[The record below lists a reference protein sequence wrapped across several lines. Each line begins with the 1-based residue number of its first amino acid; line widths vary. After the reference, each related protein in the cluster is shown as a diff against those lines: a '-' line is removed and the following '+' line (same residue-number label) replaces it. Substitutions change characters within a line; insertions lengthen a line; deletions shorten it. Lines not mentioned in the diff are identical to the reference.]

1 MRPRPA
7 FHNAAWP
14 ARPRGDAGVFI
25 QGCGATPRALH
36 KQQEQL
42 MTVDIAVIGALY
54 ERYLGRTPDP
64 QGLQHFQAF
73 NSADDVERAIVGSDE
88 FRSNGGL
95 LSIPDMPVA
104 WKICI
109 LEKAKLIFVPIAKNA
124 HTSILTA
131 LLKARGIDWRTLPI
145 QDDLDA
151 KHGTDDDK
159 IHAALAGNNT
169 GLLLKDLSP
178 GRADEIMKDPEY
190 LRVAVFR
197 DPLDR
202 IVSACNHF
210 FVQELDNP
218 MAQRHSQQIVEIFGS
233 APDGESNLCEYW
245 LRRLM
250 KFLMTNKHVAPD
262 AHWMPQ
268 YEYIRA
274 LKIDHIVPIERLDV
288 LEKMVAARS
297 GERLDI
303 GLLNVRGSGHGKH
316 DAIAKEVR
324 EAVEQYYWLDRHFY
338 ELGKANIDALE
349 RQFDER
355 K

>member
-1 MRPRPA
+1 MS
-7 FHNAAWP
+7 
-14 ARPRGDAGVFI
+14 
-25 QGCGATPRALH
+25 
-36 KQQEQL
+36 
-42 MTVDIAVIGALY
+42 VDTAVIRAFY
-54 ERYLGRTPDP
+54 ERYLGRMPDP

-73 NSADDVERAIVGSDE
+73 DSADEVERAIVDSDE
-88 FRSNGGL
+88 FKRNGGL
-95 LSIPDMPVA
+95 LSVPDMPVA

-109 LEKAKLIFVPIAKNA
+109 LEEAKLIFVPIAKNA

-131 LLKARGIDWRTLPI
+131 LLKSRGIDWRTLPI

-159 IHAALAGNNT
+159 IHAVLAGNNT

-178 GRADEIMKDPEY
+178 SRADEILRNPEY

-202 IVSACNHF
+202 VISACNHF
-210 FVQELDNP
+210 FVQEVANP
-218 MAQRHSQQIVEIFGS
+218 MAQRHSRQIVEIFGS

-274 LKIDHIVPIERLDV
+274 LKIDHIVPIERLDL
-288 LEKMVAARS
+288 LEKMVAVRS
-297 GERLDI
+297 GKRLVI
-303 GLLNVRGSGHGKH
+303 ESLNVRGSGKDKQDG
-316 DAIAKEVR
+316 ISKEVR
-324 EAVEQYYWLDRHFY
+324 DAVEQYYWLDRHFY
-338 ELGKANIDALE
+338 EMGKASIDALE
-349 RQFDER
+349 RQFDDR
-355 K
+355 N